1 MWKSLGQITI
11 TTSGTPVRMTSNET
25 DANLRVA
32 CQTIFVQQTAS
43 NTGSLYF
50 CASATADIS
59 TGSGVL
65 AIIPAPTLNSSSVA
79 ISLPCAVVTVPD
91 APAALNAANYYLD
104 ADEDGDI
111 ALVSVVAR

>member
-1 MWKSLGQITI
+1 
-11 TTSGTPVRMTSNET
+11 MTSNET

-65 AIIPAPTLNSSSVA
+65 AIIPAPW
-79 ISLPCAVVTVPD
+79 
-91 APAALNAANYYLD
+91 
-104 ADEDGDI
+104 
-111 ALVSVVAR
+111 